1 MNAPASEVF
10 RIKRKEQSYY
20 PTLLRA
26 GISILLLLVLFYKS
40 DTGRYVELIMNSSP
54 LFLLL
59 AFLVTVLS
67 IVISAYKWR
76 LLVVA
81 QGHSV
86 PLRILI
92 SSYFVGLFFNNFLPT
107 SIGGDAYRIY
117 DLRKVIG
124 DGPAATA
131 SVVAERI
138 LAAFTLGLIVLVGAV
153 LDFDRLAGL
162 KLTVLIFVLTC
173 FLLSLFVFYGHKLGL
188 LLRGFEGLPARKIKE
203 TLDSMRASVQN
214 KPGTIMVL
222 VLSFIF
228 QAMVVLI
235 NVLIIEALGLNV
247 PVSLVFLF
255 IPIILALTMLPVSMN
270 GLGVR
275 EMAYAYFFTRVG
287 VSTEEAVTVSICFFL
302 IVTLVSLM
310 GGIIFVFRK

>member
-1 MNAPASEVF
+1 MNAPVSEAF
-10 RIKRKEQSYY
+10 GIKRKEQSYY

-26 GISILLLLVLFYKS
+26 GISILLLLVLFYRS
-40 DTGRYVELIMNSSP
+40 DTGRYIELIMNSSP
-54 LFLLL
+54 LYLLL
-59 AFLVTVLS
+59 ALLLTVLS
-67 IVISAYKWR
+67 IIVSAYKWR

-81 QGHSV
+81 QGYSV
-86 PLRILI
+86 PLRALI

-138 LAAFTLGLIVLVGAV
+138 LASFTLGLIVLLGAV
-153 LDFDRLAGL
+153 LDFDNLAGL
-162 KLTVLIFVLTC
+162 KLTVLIFVGIC
-173 FLLSLFVFYGHKLGL
+173 FLLSLVVFYGHKLGFL
-188 LLRGFEGLPARKIKE
+188 LKSFKGLPARKIKE
-203 TLDSMRASVQN
+203 TLDSMSASVQN
-214 KPGTIMVL
+214 RPGTIMVL

-228 QAMVVLI
+228 QAMVILI
-235 NVLIIEALGLNV
+235 NVSIIRALGLNI

-255 IPIILALTMLPVSMN
+255 IPIILAVTMLPVSMN

-287 VSTEEAVTVSICFFL
+287 ISTEEAVAVSICFFL
-302 IVTLVSLM
+302 TVTLVSLI